1 MRLRSDCDK
10 IKGKNMKNKKV
21 LYMHTGSGNH
31 GCEAIIR
38 TTSKLLSGPE
48 DVILWSNTKSEDIK
62 YGSAKGFEKI
72 VVPEQLERF
81 SPAYFE
87 ALLKRKLFHRKNA
100 NMEVFLR
107 ELFKNRIAV
116 SVGGDNYCYEWSA
129 KQAVMLDKEIRKYCR
144 SSVLWGCSIDPE
156 AITEEIREDLA
167 GFDLITAREPLTYHL
182 LKEINSN
189 TVKVADPAFLL
200 ERIDLPLPD
209 GFQEGN
215 TVGINV
221 SPLIMK
227 YGTEEGLI
235 LDNFRQLIR
244 YILEETDMSVCMIP
258 HVVWSYNND
267 LEPIDAL
274 YREFGK
280 FARVSRITDGN
291 CCELKGYIARCRFF
305 VGART
310 HATIAAYSACVPTLV
325 VGYSVKSRGIAQDL
339 FGTDEGYVLPVQGL
353 KSKEDLKLSFQNIFE
368 QEQEQ
373 RSRLVK
379 VIPEYK
385 KLAASASEYIL

>member
-1 MRLRSDCDK
+1 ME
-10 IKGKNMKNKKV
+10 NKKV

-31 GCEAIIR
+31 GCEAIVR
-38 TTSKLLSGPE
+38 TTSKLLNGPR
-48 DVILWSNTKSEDIK
+48 DVILWSNTKLEDIK
-62 YGSAKGFEKI
+62 YGSAQGFERI

-81 SPAYFE
+81 SVAYFE
-87 ALLKRKLFHRKNA
+87 ALVKRKLFHRKNA

-107 ELFKNRIAV
+107 ELFKDNIAI
-116 SVGGDNYCYEWSA
+116 SVGGDNYCYDWSA
-129 KQAVMLDKEIRKYCR
+129 KQAVMLDKEIRKYCK
-144 SSVLWGCSIDPE
+144 SSVLWGCSIDSE
-156 AITEEIREDLA
+156 AITAEVREDLA
-167 GFDLITAREPLTYHL
+167 GFDLITAREPITYQL

-227 YGTEEGLI
+227 YGTEGSLI
-235 LDNFRQLIR
+235 LDNYRQLIH
-244 YILEETDMSVCMIP
+244 YILKETDMCVCLIP
-258 HVVWSYNND
+258 HVVWTYNND

-274 YREFGK
+274 YREFGE

-310 HATIAAYSACVPTLV
+310 HATIAAYSTGVPTLV

-353 KSKEDLKLSFQNIFE
+353 KSKDDLKLSFQKIIE

-373 RSRLVK
+373 RNRLAN
-379 VIPEYK
+379 VIPTYK
-385 KLAASASEYIL
+385 KLAASAEEYILQKI